1 MTAHIPSA
9 TRGECIHHRADIS
22 QSLVVVTL
30 LVEPSVPTILP
41 QDVVDVKAIG
51 FGLR

>member
-1 MTAHIPSA
+1 MAFVSVPFKRPTNSKSPW
-9 TRGECIHHRADIS
+9 
-22 QSLVVVTL
+22 

-51 FGLR
+51 FELR